1 MSEQVE
7 ASVVQTEEQLYR
19 VYTTEQLF
27 FSQKNVTHMAKD
39 MSRRAA
45 ATTEHTEIMSS
56 VFYLIIFFKS
66 FSNLG
71 GVYILKLKNVRM
83 VG

>member
-27 FSQKNVTHMAKD
+27 FSQKNVTHMDKD

-56 VFYLIIFFKS
+56 VFYLIFFLRVLATWGE
-66 FSNLG
+66 FTF
-71 GVYILKLKNVRM
+71 
-83 VG
+83 